1 MLRVHFAENATCEE
15 RCKERCE
22 AVPAAAPAT
31 GKHVDKPVEVNREL
45 KRIQTIILIVQPAAG
60 CESALLD
67 FSEFESKSRGI

>member
-1 MLRVHFAENATCEE
+1 M
-15 RCKERCE
+15 
-22 AVPAAAPAT
+22 